1 MADEGH
7 MTSPRGSWSARLSG
21 LLPARWRFDPV
32 SSHAPFWL
40 FSAGILVMTGLV
52 LGTVNSWETV
62 YVAKAQAQ
70 TIAPSE
76 IRDLATFVRTAWV
89 ASLAGFGVVTVGS
102 SFLAILTRRRV
113 AERVGDITRFAEACD
128 GARELPLLPTRALD
142 ALGELEAAVNATA
155 SSSWAQREV
164 LRSELDRQSFA
175 AELQTALELTDT
187 EDEAYDVLARAL
199 RQQLPDARVQ
209 LLLADNSNAHLRA
222 ALEQGIADSGCP
234 IESPQKCA
242 AVRRGQTLRFED
254 SERLAACP
262 KLRDRPGGS
271 CSAVCTPVS
280 VMGRAVGVIHSVS
293 PPSGLLSADKIA
305 IVETLATVIGTRVGM
320 LRSLDRT
327 RLQAETDPLTGLLNR
342 RAFEEAATQLL
353 LEEGSHALVMLDLDH
368 FKRLNDQH
376 GHVAGDRALQ
386 LFAQT
391 LSRSVRD
398 RDLVCRYGGEEF
410 CLLLPD
416 CGMNGAGGL
425 LDRMRREL
433 SGAIERSGGPV
444 FTLSGGVSLTP
455 THGTTLPELHDAAD
469 AALYEAKRTGRDR
482 WVLHGV
488 TSVEDGDEGDGAAV
502 TLAAS

>member
-1 MADEGH
+1 
-7 MTSPRGSWSARLSG
+7 MTSPRRSWSARLSVVF
-21 LLPARWRFDPV
+21 PARWRFDPV
-32 SSHAPFWL
+32 SSHAAFWL

-52 LGTVNSWETV
+52 LGTVNSWETL

-76 IRDLATFVRTAWV
+76 IQDLASFVRTAWV
-89 ASLAGFGVVTVGS
+89 ASLGGFGIVTVGS
-102 SFLAILTRRRV
+102 SFLAVLTRRRV
-113 AERVGDITRFAEACD
+113 AERVDRIARFVEACD
-128 GARELPLLPTRALD
+128 GARELPLLPTSALD
-142 ALGELEAAVNATA
+142 AMGELEKAVSATA
-155 SSSWAQREV
+155 RSSWEQRET

-187 EDEAYDVLARAL
+187 EAEAYDVLARAL
-199 RQQLPDARVQ
+199 HQQLPGERVQ

-222 ALEQGIADSGCP
+222 ALEQDIADSGCP

-280 VMGRAVGVIHSVS
+280 VMGRAVGVIHAVS
-293 PPSGLLSADKIA
+293 PPSGLLSTDKTA
-305 IVETLATVIGTRVGM
+305 LVETLATVIGTRVGM

-342 RAFEEAATQLL
+342 RAFEEAATQVLQA
-353 LEEGSHALVMLDLDH
+353 EGPHAFVMLDLDH

-410 CLLLPD
+410 CLLLPE

-425 LDRMRREL
+425 LDRMRLEL
-433 SGAIERSGGPV
+433 GGAIERSGGPA
-444 FTLSGGVSLTP
+444 FTLSGGVALTP

-482 WVLHGV
+482 WVLHGGNPAA
-488 TSVEDGDEGDGAAV
+488 DARDEGDGAAV